1 MDNYNNFNNN
11 QPNDYNTTYQPDD
24 FMDMNSGFE
33 GGNPVV
39 TTVQNV
45 KSLLCEQVIAK
56 SFLFMVAALIITALA
71 SVTTTPILALKMLT
85 GQNFTILIGVEL
97 GVVILSNWA
106 IARNNAVL
114 AGIFFTIYSYL
125 TGMTFSILFL
135 LYTTASI
142 TSIFLVTAGIF
153 GIMAIYGLV
162 TKTDLSR
169 VGNILMMGLLG
180 IIIAG
185 CVNIFILK
193 SSMLDTIICII
204 GVLIFVGLTAYDTQ
218 KIKKMVAISNENNV
232 LSLAL
237 LGAFTLYLDFINLFL
252 KLLRLFGKRK

>member
-11 QPNDYNTTYQPDD
+11 QPNDYNSTYQPDD

-33 GGNPVV
+33 SGNPVI
-39 TTVQNV
+39 TKAQDV

-71 SVTTTPILALKMLT
+71 SVTTTPILAYNMLT
-85 GQNFTILIGVEL
+85 GYNFFILL
-97 GVVILSNWA
+97 GAEFGIVILCNWA
-106 IARNNAVL
+106 ITRNNAVL

-135 LYTTASI
+135 VYTTASI
-142 TSIFLVTAGIF
+142 TSIFLVTAGVF
-153 GIMAIYGLV
+153 GIMAIYGLA

-185 CVNIFILK
+185 AVNIFVLK
-193 SSMLDTIICII
+193 SSVLETVICIV
-204 GVLIFVGLTAYDTQ
+204 GVLVFVGLTAYDTQ

-237 LGAFTLYLDFINLFL
+237 LGALTLYLDFINLFL
-252 KLLRLFGKRK
+252 NLLKLFGKRK